1 MASSFLCAQHVPSN
15 KVAASF
21 NKEYYMKDF
30 SIRLPHR
37 SGGLA
42 DGTNAISLA
51 SANLKSVA
59 AMSFGNEALVRLIP
73 DDVDAARNVLR
84 KRNVPFEETDVTTVL
99 LENRAGSL
107 TELATE
113 LA

>member
-1 MASSFLCAQHVPSN
+1 
-15 KVAASF
+15 
-21 NKEYYMKDF
+21 MKDF

-51 SANLKSVA
+51 SANLKSVV

>member
-1 MASSFLCAQHVPSN
+1 MTALVNKFITAPWRLPSSALGMYPVT
-15 KVAASF
+15 
-21 NKEYYMKDF
+21 
-30 SIRLPHR
+30 RWPHR

-84 KRNVPFEETDVTTVL
+84 ERNVPFEETDVTTVL
-99 LENRAGSL
+99 LENKAGSL